1 MSFLCIRFL
10 AACSDDD
17 RCNPNLIPTLN
28 PPNIASWPS
37 VDLAYVLYKG
47 VAIVD
52 VEEKFP
58 PSWGIPVCIG
68 CGAFCGL
75 LWIFIFGPFAK
86 KRVDARVAN
95 RRAARVVALA
105 ELEKADGITSA
116 QDKVEDGGFDD
127 FRSFV
132 YSESA
137 KPVVVAHVSGTEE
150 EDAAADVPARKS
162 VTIAVPNGD
171 TTNDG
176 EECTAD
182 PSDDDPQTA
191 THSRKS
197 LVNRFAAN
205 TWDQDLHTQSM
216 RESKRAQQIWAQ
228 EEQFDENAEGLFTFI
243 QVFTASLNSFAHGAN
258 DVANTIAPMSAIMDI
273 YQNGEV
279 SSKTGV
285 QKWVLAYGGLAI
297 VLGLLL
303 YGYRVMKSL
312 GYKLTM
318 LSPSRGSS
326 AELGASLTVVTASF
340 LGIPVST
347 TQCIVGAVTA
357 VGLVGGRQSV
367 DWFFLLKIC
376 GSWAALFFIACTF
389 SAGVFSFAFYSPSQV
404 LPA

>member
-1 MSFLCIRFL
+1 M
-10 AACSDDD
+10 
-17 RCNPNLIPTLN
+17 
-28 PPNIASWPS
+28 
-37 VDLAYVLYKG
+37 DLSYVLYKG
-47 VAIVD
+47 VAVVD
-52 VEEKFP
+52 IEEKFP
-58 PSWGIPVCIG
+58 PSWGIPVCIA

-75 LWIFIFGPFAK
+75 LWIFVFGPCATR
-86 KRVDARVAN
+86 RVDERVVTS
-95 RRAARVVALA
+95 RAARIAALGEDIEA
-105 ELEKADGITSA
+105 KTGAGVS
-116 QDKVEDGGFDD
+116 VEDGGFND

-132 YSESA
+132 YGGDQVQGA
-137 KPVVVAHVSGTEE
+137 VTRPSGMDVGDD
-150 EDAAADVPARKS
+150 DAVPPGKS
-162 VTIAVPNGD
+162 VTIAMDKKNDVAETSN
-171 TTNDG
+171 TT
-176 EECTAD
+176 D
-182 PSDDDPQTA
+182 PSEDVLTSIVNP
-191 THSRKS
+191 KS
-197 LVNRFAAN
+197 NFFTRN

-216 RESKRAQQIWAQ
+216 RESKRAREIWAQ

-243 QVFTASLNSFAHGAN
+243 QVFTACLNSFAHGAN

-273 YQNGEV
+273 YKTGEV

-326 AELGASLTVVTASF
+326 AELGASMTVVTASF

-357 VGLVGGRQSV
+357 VGLVGGRQSI

-376 GSWAALFFIACTF
+376 ASWVTLFFTACIF

-404 LPA
+404 FAS